1 LAPLSKETGFLI
13 RLNQACMMTISSI
26 LPDLWRLMDAAVAE
40 DVGSGDITTLGCV
53 PENAVMTA
61 YLMARSPLV
70 VAGLPWLEVFFSR
83 VGANITVRVD
93 VPEGSRVDAGTSLA
107 TLTGSAR
114 HILTYER
121 IALNLLY
128 VSCGIATT
136 TRRYVQALEGFSTQL
151 LDTRKTWPA
160 LRAVSKYAAHLGGAV
175 NHRRGLYDGIMIK
188 DNHRGFLQ
196 DVPATVAKLRQN
208 HPHLPLI
215 YECDTMDDVKTALGA
230 GVDHLLLDNMSPE
243 ALRVAVAFVDQRATT
258 EASGGIT
265 LKTLGIYAQT
275 GVDYISTSAITMNP
289 DAVDLGLDQS

>member
-1 LAPLSKETGFLI
+1 
-13 RLNQACMMTISSI
+13 MMTISSI

-61 YLMARSPLV
+61 HLMARSPLV

>member
-1 LAPLSKETGFLI
+1 
-13 RLNQACMMTISSI
+13 MMTISSI

-160 LRAVSKYAAHLGGAV
+160 LRAVSKYATQMGGAV

-196 DVPATVAKLRQN
+196 DVPETVAKLRQN
-208 HPHLPLI
+208 HPTVPLI

-243 ALRVAVAFVDQRATT
+243 VLRLAVAFVDQRATT

-265 LKTLGIYAQT
+265 LKTLGAYAQT

>member
-1 LAPLSKETGFLI
+1 
-13 RLNQACMMTISSI
+13 MMTISSI

-61 YLMARSPLV
+61 HLMARSPLV

-93 VPEGSRVDAGTSLA
+93 VAEGSRVDAGTSLA

-160 LRAVSKYAAHLGGAV
+160 LRAVSKYATQMGGAV

-196 DVPATVAKLRQN
+196 DVPTTVAKLRHN

-215 YECDTMDDVKTALGA
+215 YECDTMDDVKTALAA

-243 ALRVAVAFVDQRATT
+243 ALRLAVAFVDQRATT

-265 LKTLGIYAQT
+265 LETLGAYAQT

-289 DAVDLGLDQS
+289 DAVDLGLDRV